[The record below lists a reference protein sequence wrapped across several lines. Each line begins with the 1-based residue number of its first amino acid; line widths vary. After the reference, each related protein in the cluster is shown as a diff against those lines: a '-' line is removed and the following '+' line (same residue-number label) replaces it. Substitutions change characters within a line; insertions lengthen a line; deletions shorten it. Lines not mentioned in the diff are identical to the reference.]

1 VSFALDA
8 EYSRLIDQLIDV
20 GREIAAYR
28 TRLKSADGY
37 DWHQELEPI
46 LDRHRAV
53 TARLREVA
61 GLRATL

>member
-8 EYSRLIDQLIDV
+8 EYNRLISQLIDV
-20 GREIAAYR
+20 GREIVAYR
-28 TRLKSADGY
+28 QRLESTDAH
-37 DWHQELEPI
+37 DWRQELEPI

-61 GLRATL
+61 GLRASL